1 MKRDEWVERLA
12 FFFVGMGVG
21 AAIALLYAPQSGV
34 RTRRQIRRAAE
45 DAQSYLEELG
55 QELIE
60 RGRELVE
67 RARQAT
73 SESVKQ
79 ISQKVRE
86 AAG

>member
-1 MKRDEWVERLA
+1 MKRDQWLQNIA
-12 FFFVGMGVG
+12 FFFVGVGVG

-55 QELIE
+55 EELIE
-60 RGRELVE
+60 RGRELIE
-67 RARQAT
+67 RARQTT

-79 ISQKVRE
+79 IGQKVRE
-86 AAG
+86 VAG